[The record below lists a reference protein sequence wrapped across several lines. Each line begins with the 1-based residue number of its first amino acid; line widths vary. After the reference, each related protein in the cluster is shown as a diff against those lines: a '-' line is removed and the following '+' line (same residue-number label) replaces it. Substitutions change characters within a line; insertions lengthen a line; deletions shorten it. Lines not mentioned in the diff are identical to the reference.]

1 MPDEENNEQESKK
14 SGNPMMIIIIAVV
27 GALVVG
33 AVASFIVFKMVMSKP
48 AEEPAKE
55 EEQAVEEISYGKLL
69 PLDEPIIVNLA
80 GTKGQRYLKVNI
92 QFEVGDDAVMDEIK
106 ERMPLI
112 LDLLI
117 SILSSKTIDD
127 VSNTVGRNRLR
138 REIVDKTNSEL
149 KTGRVINV
157 YFTEFV
163 IQ

>member
-1 MPDEENNEQESKK
+1 MPEEEKNDEQNQKK
-14 SGNPMMIIIIAVV
+14 GNPMMLVIIAAA

-33 AVASFIVFKMVMSKP
+33 AVASFLVFKMVMSKP
-48 AEEPAKE
+48 SEEANKE
-55 EEQAVEEISYGKLL
+55 EEQPAEEISYGKLL

-92 QFEVGDDAVMDEIK
+92 QFEVGDDAVIEEIK
-106 ERMPLI
+106 DRMPLI

-117 SILSSKTIDD
+117 GILSSKTIDD

-138 REIVDKTNSEL
+138 REIIDKTNSEL